1 MQVSKKVI
9 NVLRG
14 RVSGSSN
21 KKVIKV
27 CVCVCVC
34 WSEVVLRDRVTDA
47 CMYVCQG
54 EVMFCMVVCL
64 FRLSK

>member
-1 MQVSKKVI
+1 
-9 NVLRG
+9 
-14 RVSGSSN
+14 VSGSSI

-34 WSEVVLRDRVTDA
+34 VSVCLCVSVCVMGEVVLRDRVTDA
-47 CMYVCQG
+47 CMYVCRG

-64 FRLSK
+64 VRVSK